1 MSGIHFHDHAHP
13 QPHAHAAADLPSW
26 AGRVDPR
33 VKLVTVIA
41 LVVIAVSTPP
51 AAFVATACYFSMLG
65 LLLIWSRVSPHVV
78 MTRVVA
84 VVPFVALIA
93 IFLPFLP
100 AHGVTADDGFRLGF
114 LRISASGLLVFWN
127 VVWKALFGV
136 LALTLLTWTTP
147 FERIVVGLE
156 QLRTPAV
163 LVMLASFTY
172 RYAFVLGD
180 EIVRMRRARD
190 SRGWE
195 GRSLAQARTIG
206 QMIGVFFLRS
216 YERAER
222 IHLAMLA
229 RGYEGRPTTVHVSAP
244 RFVEVALGALVIG
257 LFLVFRLGIR
267 A

>member
-1 MSGIHFHDHAHP
+1 MSGIHLHDHAHP
-13 QPHAHAAADLPSW
+13 QPHAHPAGALPGW

-51 AAFVATACYFSMLG
+51 AAFVTTACYFSMLG

-78 MTRVVA
+78 LARVVT

-100 AHGVTADDGFRLGF
+100 AHGVTVDDGFGIGF
-114 LRISASGLLVFWN
+114 LRVSASGVLVFWN

-147 FERIVVGLE
+147 FEKLVVGLE

-222 IHLAMLA
+222 IHLAMLS
-229 RGYEGRPTTVHVSAP
+229 RGYEGRPTAARIRPP
-244 RFVEVALGALVIG
+244 RFVEVALGMSLIA
-257 LFLVFRLGIR
+257 LFLVFRIGIR